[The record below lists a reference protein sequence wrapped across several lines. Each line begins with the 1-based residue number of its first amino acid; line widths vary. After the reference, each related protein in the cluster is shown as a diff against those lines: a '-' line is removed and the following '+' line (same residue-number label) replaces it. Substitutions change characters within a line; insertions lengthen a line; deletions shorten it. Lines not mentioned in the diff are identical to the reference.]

1 MSARDLLAT
10 EARLAVALR
19 QAPTNQEAAA
29 ALSTVSQYAALV
41 NQTQDEQSSS
51 VLNDP
56 TVAACRSAL
65 LWSQSATVLSDGAS
79 TLSQCC
85 VGAATV
91 AREDPTVAH
100 RLLADASACARA
112 CLDAAAAA
120 PFAAATV
127 RGFGGIAAHAR
138 SEIGRL
144 GDEARD
150 DAVARAGG
158 VHRAG
163 STESLERPSPRAGA
177 SSGSG
182 SRATRSRSP
191 CDSKTW
197 LTRSGPGGSP
207 SP

>member
-41 NQTQDEQSSS
+41 NQTQDEQSLS

-85 VGAATV
+85 VGAAS
-91 AREDPTVAH
+91 A
-100 RLLADASACARA
+100 RLLRLSATCGDSLLTPWPVLCR
-112 CLDAAAAA
+112 
-120 PFAAATV
+120 
-127 RGFGGIAAHAR
+127 GIAYIA
-138 SEIGRL
+138 L
-144 GDEARD
+144 GTKLKPEPEL
-150 DAVARAGG
+150 AGF
-158 VHRAG
+158 
-163 STESLERPSPRAGA
+163 
-177 SSGSG
+177 
-182 SRATRSRSP
+182 
-191 CDSKTW
+191 
-197 LTRSGPGGSP
+197 
-207 SP
+207 

>member
-1 MSARDLLAT
+1 MSQHARDLLAT

-100 RLLADASACARA
+100 RLLADA
-112 CLDAAAAA
+112 AAAA

-197 LTRSGPGGSP
+197 RTRSGPGGSP